1 MRTLWQDIRYGARNL
16 WKSPGFTLV
25 AVVSLAV
32 GIGANTTI
40 FSLVNAALLRPL
52 PQVRDEAR
60 LVDVS
65 RTQPDGDSF
74 VQVSYPDYLYF
85 RDHSDAFDG
94 LAAYSFTPLDMSAG
108 GEAERVRGMLASANY
123 FDVLGVR
130 PARGRF
136 FLPQESSA
144 PGEAAV
150 AVISHE
156 LWQRRF
162 GGGDEAVGG
171 QIKVNGQPF
180 TIVGVAPEG
189 FKSPFIYLAPDVYVP
204 VTMQAS
210 AMPGSDMLSNRGAFW
225 LGVRGRLKEGVSEE
239 QARASLSVLAGQLQ
253 AEFPDVE
260 GGQGATLRPIGHVPG
275 EVRSAVVGFMATLA
289 VIVGL
294 VLLVACANVAGMQLA
309 RAAGRRREVAIR
321 TALGATR
328 GRIIRQLLTE
338 SVLLFLCGGT
348 LGVLLAVWMND
359 LVMAFRP
366 AGTLKIEFNLDMDWR
381 VLSYTLAVSFVT
393 GVVFGLVPALTASKT
408 DIVPALKD
416 SVPTGTRHSSRLRGA
431 FVVGQIAI
439 SMVLLVA
446 AALCVRS
453 LGNASRIDPGF
464 DAEGVGLASV
474 DLGLQGY
481 DEARGRELFRRLK
494 ERTAALPGVESAT
507 LARTVPLSGLGF
519 GNSVRIEGH
528 EPAAGQPPLFVMS
541 NTVDEDYL
549 RTMRVR
555 LLAGRGINASDTES
569 APRVAVV
576 NETMAARYFGGRDA
590 IGKHFTLL
598 ASRNAARGGPREDAS
613 VQVVGIVADGRYYTL
628 GEEAQP
634 FMYLPSAQDYRGMM
648 TLHVR
653 APNDLGAALA
663 AVRSEARGLDPNLPL
678 VNVMTMNDAVGFSLI
693 PLRLAATVVGILGL
707 FGLLLAALGVY
718 GVVAYTVGSRTRE
731 IGIRIALGA
740 QPRDVLRLVMRHG
753 VWMAAAGVLLG
764 VAGALAL
771 TRYLASLLY
780 GVSDK
785 DPLAFGAVALVLAA
799 VALLA
804 CYVPA
809 RRAMKVDPMVALRY
823 E

>member
-1 MRTLWQDIRYGARNL
+1 MRTLWQDIRFGARTL
-16 WKSPGFTLV
+16 AKSPAFTLV
-25 AVVSLAV
+25 AIVSLAV

-60 LVDVS
+60 LVDVN
-65 RTQPDGDSF
+65 RTRPNGDTF
-74 VQVSYPDYLYF
+74 AQTSYPDYIYL
-85 RDHSDAFDG
+85 RDHAEAFDG
-94 LAAYSFTPLDMSAG
+94 LAAFSFTPLDVSDN

-136 FLPQESSA
+136 FLPQEE
-144 PGEAAV
+144 GVGVEAAV

-156 LWQRRF
+156 FWLKRF
-162 GGGDEAVGG
+162 GGGEVIG
-171 QIKVNGQPF
+171 QQLKVNGQPF
-180 TIVGVAPEG
+180 TVVGVAPVG

-204 VTMQAS
+204 LTMQAR
-210 AMPGSDMLSNRGAFW
+210 AMPGSDMLSNRSAAW
-225 LGVRGRLKEGVSEE
+225 LGVRGRLKEGVNEE

-253 AEFPDVE
+253 TEFPDVE
-260 GGQGATLRPIGHVPG
+260 RGQGVSLRPIGHVPG
-275 EVRSAVVGFMATLA
+275 EVRSAVVNFMTTLV

-309 RAAGRRREVAIR
+309 RAAGRRKEVAIR
-321 TALGATR
+321 SALGASR
-328 GRIIRQLLTE
+328 ARVVRQLLTE
-338 SVLLFLCGGT
+338 SVMLFLCGGT

-381 VLSYTLAVSFVT
+381 VLSYTLAVSFLT
-393 GVVFGLVPALTASKT
+393 GIIFGLAPALTASKADVVT
-408 DIVPALKD
+408 ALKD
-416 SVPTGTRHSSRLRGA
+416 AAPAGTRRSTRLRGA

-439 SMVLLVA
+439 SLVLLVT

-453 LGNASRIDPGF
+453 LSNASRIDPGF

-481 DEARGRELFRRLK
+481 DETRGREFFRQLK
-494 ERTAALPGVESAT
+494 ERAASLPGVESAT
-507 LARTVPLSGLGF
+507 LARTVQLSGLSF

-528 EPAAGQPPLFVMS
+528 EPPAGQPPLFVFS
-541 NTVDEDYL
+541 NTVDEDYFRTL
-549 RTMRVR
+549 RVK
-555 LLAGRGINASDTES
+555 LLAGRGIS
-569 APRVAVV
+569 AGDSQGTPRVAVI

-598 ASRNAARGGPREDAS
+598 ASPNAARGATREDADIT
-613 VQVVGIVADGRYYTL
+613 VVGIVANGRYYTL
-628 GEEAQP
+628 GEDPRP

-653 APNDLGAALA
+653 APGRVGEVLAAL
-663 AVRSEARGLDPNLPL
+663 RREAQSLDPNVPL
-678 VNVMTMNDAVGFSLI
+678 VNVMTMTDAVSFSLI
-693 PLRLAATVVGILGL
+693 PLRLAATVVGALGL

-718 GVVAYTVGSRTRE
+718 GVVAYMTGSRTRE

-740 QPRDVLRLVMRHG
+740 QTRDVLRLVMRQG
-753 VWMAAAGVLLG
+753 IWMAAVGVVLG
-764 VAGALAL
+764 IAGALAL
-771 TRYLASLLY
+771 TRFLASLLY
-780 GVSDK
+780 GVSAT
-785 DPLAFGAVALVLAA
+785 DPLAFVGVALLLAS

-809 RRAMKVDPMVALRY
+809 RRASKVDPMVALRY